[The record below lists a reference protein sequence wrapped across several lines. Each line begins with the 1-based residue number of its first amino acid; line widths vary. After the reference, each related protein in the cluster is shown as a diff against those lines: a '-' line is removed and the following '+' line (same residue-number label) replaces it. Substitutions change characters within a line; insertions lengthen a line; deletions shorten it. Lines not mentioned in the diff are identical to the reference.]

1 MWVDSFKKL
10 EEWCMYMKDIFLKT
24 PFWFISI
31 SFQIFSLKLRVWL
44 ICECRLYAGFNTIYL
59 NWSFFGDFL
68 IMINVHL
75 VEVQPKLLGT
85 IFSFIC
91 VFLSLFKCFLCPVVE
106 SAVHKPLCIT
116 QDKSVKVYLAQNMF
130 NQKRRVFQP
139 LYDLYGLIYTWSS
152 RSVA

>member
-1 MWVDSFKKL
+1 MTHSKNLKNDACTWKTSFSRLPFDSFQ
-10 EEWCMYMKDIFLKT
+10 FLSK
-24 PFWFISI
+24 F
-31 SFQIFSLKLRVWL
+31 FSLKLRVWL
-44 ICECRLYAGFNTIYL
+44 ICECGLYASFNIIYL

-85 IFSFIC
+85 IFAFIC
-91 VFLSLFKCFLCPVVE
+91 VFLPLFKCFLCPVVE